1 MVQIADYISRINY
14 IKSILP
20 YVDIKKSIKLFTI
33 PEIFKRESD
42 ENFISDYLAFILDPK
57 KNGIGAEPLKRIIS
71 YCNPEYDVDRL
82 EFKRCSVE
90 RGKYLDEEN
99 RIDLLITIGKY
110 LIVAIENKIYSKERE
125 NQTID
130 YYNAI
135 DRAYKDIDDKLF
147 ILLAAEESTKPSSE
161 YFKLL
166 TYSKLYEIFS
176 TIRPDFT
183 NNIKH
188 SILFD
193 DFLLHIRRMFMSE
206 NDSLISEKTKIYLQ
220 NIEMFKDLLNS
231 YYSESELLFNIFERA
246 TSRNF
251 PDRFLIKWNDRYQQM
266 YKKEWDRG
274 NIFVHYE
281 FWINRED
288 VIEDNKFK
296 VMIDVEGKNKKS
308 FYDKFKDKYQEN
320 EKYYKERSIEYRPDK
335 KRKIAVA
342 YKEYNDIVSKIDFMD
357 IEGSINK
364 FIKEVYEEFIVFEEW
379 IDECLKE

>member
-20 YVDIKKSIKLFTI
+20 YVDIKKSITLFTI

-71 YCNPEYDVDRL
+71 YCNPEYDVDSL
-82 EFKRCSVE
+82 EFTRCSVE
-90 RGKYLDEEN
+90 REKYLDEEN
-99 RIDLLITIGKY
+99 RIDLLITIGED
-110 LIVAIENKIYSKERE
+110 LIIAIENKIYSKERE

-135 DRAYKDIDDKLF
+135 DRTYKDIDDKLF
-147 ILLAAEESTKPSSE
+147 ILLAAEEGTKPNSE
-161 YFKLL
+161 HFKLL

-206 NDSLISEKTKIYLQ
+206 NDRLISEKTKIYLQ

-231 YYSESELLFNIFERA
+231 YYNESELLFSIFQRA

-251 PDRFLIKWNDRYQQM
+251 PDRFLIKWTDKYQQM

-274 NIFVHYE
+274 SIFVHYE
-281 FWINRED
+281 FWIMKED
-288 VIEDNKFK
+288 VFEDNKFE
-296 VMIDVEGKNKKS
+296 VMIDVEGKNKES
-308 FYDKFKDKYQEN
+308 FYDKFKNKYQEN
-320 EKYYKERSIEYRPDK
+320 EKYYKERSIEFRPEH
-335 KRKIAVA
+335 KRSIAVA
-342 YKEYNDIVSKIDFMD
+342 YKEYNEIVSKIDFMD

-364 FIKEVYEEFIVFEEW
+364 FIKEVYDEFIVFEEW